1 VKPPPGF
8 RNETRVSWKARG
20 TRWLNRTGWRGFRC
34 GRRGRRRGTPPP
46 EFVRHSRTLSRR
58 DAHSRVV
65 CEAWSGPLF
74 AYHRMASVRP
84 PREPAA
90 YDDDASMQAP
100 DVTFTACGGR
110 PVVCSAARMLGSA
123 PMTAAERQRRARQ
136 AGAAAEQDARRAA
149 ASLARK
155 QRRQVQRRQVQRTDD
170 QHCRGDVETLR
181 QRRRA
186 QGIQRLV
193 LDGLVLP
200 DHAPAS
206 GFAVVQV
213 AGLAL
218 QQLHSV

>member
-1 VKPPPGF
+1 
-8 RNETRVSWKARG
+8 
-20 TRWLNRTGWRGFRC
+20 
-34 GRRGRRRGTPPP
+34 
-46 EFVRHSRTLSRR
+46 
-58 DAHSRVV
+58 
-65 CEAWSGPLF
+65 
-74 AYHRMASVRP
+74 
-84 PREPAA
+84 
-90 YDDDASMQAP
+90 
-100 DVTFTACGGR
+100 
-110 PVVCSAARMLGSA
+110 MLGSA
-123 PMTAAERQRRARQ
+123 PMTAAERQRRARR